1 MGISLYFSQRFSKIS
16 STWTYTSRHKT
27 HSKWSCCLLANC
39 RLRCIPCFER
49 SLSMTSIKN
58 PTGLGG
64 VGRCVRA
71 RSPAHILSTSYEIF
85 SPDFPSKKRLQRI
98 LSSGQYFA
106 VRNAFLADFSSRTGG
121 SFLCI
126 DLCGTR

>member
-1 MGISLYFSQRFSKIS
+1 M
-16 STWTYTSRHKT
+16 
-27 HSKWSCCLLANC
+27 
-39 RLRCIPCFER
+39 
-49 SLSMTSIKN
+49 IKN
-58 PTGLGG
+58 TSASNKYK
-64 VGRCVRA
+64 VG
-71 RSPAHILSTSYEIF
+71 HGYEITF
-85 SPDFPSKKRLQRI
+85 EVKDSTLNVTWFPDIPSKKRLQRI